1 MKKQVWQLPSCASV
15 TQEELDAREAPCPS
29 AAIPS
34 PWADSSSRGWARGA
48 PVKRRDTR
56 PRHLSMGLEAQKLP
70 GVEEAPVRVALR
82 VRPLLPKELLHGHQS
97 CLKVEPGHGRVT
109 LGRDRH
115 FGFHVVLDENAG
127 QEATYQA
134 CVQPLLEAFF
144 EGFNATVFAYGQ
156 TGSGKTY
163 TMGEASIASL
173 HEDEQGVIPRAM
185 AEAFKLIDEN
195 DLLDCL
201 VHVSYLEV
209 YKEEFRDLLEVGT
222 ASRDIQLREDDRGN
236 VVLCGV
242 KEVDVEGLDEVLSLL
257 EMGNAARH
265 TGATH
270 LNRLS
275 SRSHTVFTVTLE
287 QRGRAPSRPPRP
299 AAGQLLASKFHF
311 VDLAGSERVLKTGS
325 TGERLRESIQINS
338 GLLVLG
344 NVIGALGDPQRRGG
358 HIPYRDSKITRILKD
373 SLGGN
378 AKTVMIACVSPSASD
393 FDETLNTLN
402 YASRAQ
408 NIRNRATVNWRPEAE
423 RAPEEAALG
432 ARGPPRHRS
441 ETRIIHRGR
450 RAPGPAGAAT
460 SAAARLGAE
469 CARYRARTDAAYSLL
484 RELQAEPGL
493 PGAVARKVR
502 DWLCAVEGERS
513 ALSSASGPDSG
524 IESASAEEQAPRG
537 PGPRQEDEGALQLLA
552 LQSQVARLEEENRD
566 FLAALEDAMEQYKL
580 QVGLPFPSVASARS
594 RVFQSDRL
602 REQQEEMAELRLQ
615 LELARPGWGA
625 PGLPQGLP
633 PGLVP
638 RPHTAPPGSAQAH
651 VLVPPARLPADDGG
665 SAHWGEAT
673 NGGEAGGALPAAEG
687 DGLES
692 GSSAEE
698 AEAADQERERPPR
711 ALHLR
716 RNGIS
721 RCDQRAGA
729 HLRSPPARKGPGLC
743 PEELGAAEPGPR
755 AFRRGQATAAP
766 VSEWRLAQA
775 QQKIRELAINIRMKE
790 ELIGELVRT
799 GERGVGAPRAWPPCG
814 CELRGLHFLLPG
826 ADLLRGL
833 QEQSPPPPPVVP
845 LEKAH
850 AENVPVDRPGGYG
863 PSSPAVAAEVF
874 PALVASLAAGTFRG
888 SSQTSCPPHLA
899 RGRWELSVLGPSP
912 VLGVLWGGAAR
923 ADAPSPPGKAAQA
936 LNRQH
941 SQRIREL
948 EQEAERV
955 RAELSEGQR
964 QLRELEGREPRD
976 AGERS
981 QLQEFRKRVAA
992 AQSQVQVLR
1001 EKKQA
1006 TERLA
1011 SLSAQSE
1018 KRLQELERNVR
1029 FMRQQQGQ
1037 LQRRLREET
1046 EQKRRLEAEMSRR
1059 QQRVKELELKHE
1071 QQQKVLKVKT
1081 EEIAA
1086 FQRKRRSGSNGS
1098 VVSLEQQQKIEEQKK
1113 WLDQEIEKVLQQRR
1127 ALEELEQELHKR
1139 EAILAKKEA
1148 LMQEKTGLE
1157 SKRLQSS
1164 QALSEDI
1171 VRVSS
1176 RLQHLEKELS
1186 EKSGQLRQGSAQNQ
1200 QQIRGEID
1208 TLRQEKDSLLRQRLE
1223 IDGKLRQGSLLSP
1236 EEERTL
1242 FQLDEAIEAL
1252 DAAIEYKNEAITC
1265 RQRVLRASASLLS
1278 QCEMNLMAKLSYLSS
1293 SETRALL
1300 CKYFDK
1306 VVTLREEQHQQQ
1318 VAFSELEMQLEEQQR
1333 LVCWLEAALEQQ
1345 RLETDRQLT
1354 LQQKGHEQDMQLLL
1368 QQSHD
1373 HLGEGG
1379 MDGRR
1384 QYEARIQ
1391 ALERELGRHMWLNQ
1405 ELRQKLGS
1413 LHTAAGPS
1421 RGSAHLPPPGG
1432 EKWTPCLESRRPL
1445 GGEGEPPRVP
1455 ELFWQPPAT
1464 EGTPRAPLPMT
1475 RKRSSLAGEEQP
1487 APEEPQAGWVPPGGD
1502 GGLSWSLG
1510 PSTKPRWEVRRP
1522 SPGMIDVRKNP
1533 L

>member
-1 MKKQVWQLPSCASV
+1 
-15 TQEELDAREAPCPS
+15 
-29 AAIPS
+29 
-34 PWADSSSRGWARGA
+34 
-48 PVKRRDTR
+48 
-56 PRHLSMGLEAQKLP
+56 MGLEAQRLP
-70 GVEEAPVRVALR
+70 GAEEAPVRVALR

-97 CLKVEPGHGRVT
+97 CVQVEPEHGRIT

-115 FGFHVVLDENAG
+115 FGFHVVLGEDTG
-127 QEATYQA
+127 QEAVYQA

-163 TMGEASIASL
+163 TMGEASVASL
-173 HEDEQGVIPRAM
+173 HEDEQGIIPRAM

-270 LNRLS
+270 FNRLS

-287 QRGRAPSRPPRP
+287 QRGRAPSRLPRP
-299 AAGQLLASKFHF
+299 AAGHLLVSKFHF

-325 TGERLRESIQINS
+325 TGERLKESIQINS
-338 GLLVLG
+338 TLLALG
-344 NVIGALGDPQRRGG
+344 NVISALGDPQRRGS

-378 AKTVMIACVSPSASD
+378 AKTVMIACVSPSSSD

-423 RAPEEAALG
+423 RAPEEQAAG

-450 RAPGPAGAAT
+450 RAPGPAVGT
-460 SAAARLGAE
+460 TVAAAGLGAE
-469 CARYRARTDAAYSLL
+469 CARCRARTSAAYSLL

-493 PGAVARKVR
+493 PGGAVRKVR

-524 IESASAEEQAPRG
+524 IESAPAEDQTAQGNNGRKG
-537 PGPRQEDEGALQLLA
+537 DEGAQQLMV

-580 QVGLPFPSVASARS
+580 QSE
-594 RVFQSDRL
+594 RL
-602 REQQEEMAELRLQ
+602 REQQEEMAELRLR

-625 PGLPQGLP
+625 PGLLQGLP
-633 PGLVP
+633 PGSFVP
-638 RPHTAPPGSAQAH
+638 RPHTAPLGGVH
-651 VLVPPARLPADDGG
+651 TNMLGMVPPICL
-665 SAHWGEAT
+665 SGEEVSSEQVT
-673 NGGEAGGALPAAEG
+673 NGMGTKSEVLAQVDKLGSNSSTTSEEEGE
-687 DGLES
+687 
-692 GSSAEE
+692 EE
-698 AEAADQERERPPR
+698 EEEPPR
-711 ALHLR
+711 RTLYLR

-721 RCDQRAGA
+721 SWSQRAVVCPG
-729 HLRSPPARKGPGLC
+729 SPPDRKGPEVCL
-743 PEELGAAEPGPR
+743 EES
-755 AFRRGQATAAP
+755 ATATPAP
-766 VSEWRLAQA
+766 QVGGSKVPVQTRQAPAAMASEWRLAQA

-799 GERGVGAPRAWPPCG
+799 G
-814 CELRGLHFLLPG
+814 
-826 ADLLRGL
+826 
-833 QEQSPPPPPVVP
+833 
-845 LEKAH
+845 
-850 AENVPVDRPGGYG
+850 
-863 PSSPAVAAEVF
+863 
-874 PALVASLAAGTFRG
+874 
-888 SSQTSCPPHLA
+888 
-899 RGRWELSVLGPSP
+899 
-912 VLGVLWGGAAR
+912 
-923 ADAPSPPGKAAQA
+923 KAAQA

-955 RAELSEGQR
+955 RAELYEGQR
-964 QLRELEGREPRD
+964 QLRELEGREPQD
-976 AGERS
+976 ASERS
-981 QLQEFRKRVAA
+981 RLQEFRKRVAA
-992 AQSQVQVLR
+992 AQSQVQVLK

-1006 TERLA
+1006 TERLV

-1018 KRLQELERNVR
+1018 TRLQELERNVQL
-1029 FMRQQQGQ
+1029 MRRQQGQ

-1046 EQKRRLEAEMSRR
+1046 EQKRRLETEMNKR
-1059 QQRVKELELKHE
+1059 QHRVKELELKHE
-1071 QQQKVLKVKT
+1071 QQQKILKIKT

-1113 WLDQEIEKVLQQRR
+1113 WLDQEMEKVLQQRR
-1127 ALEELEQELHKR
+1127 ALEELGQELHKR
-1139 EAILAKKEA
+1139 EVILAKKEA
-1148 LMQEKTGLE
+1148 LIQEKTGLE
-1157 SKRLQSS
+1157 SKRLRSS
-1164 QALSEDI
+1164 QALNEDI

-1176 RLQHLEKELS
+1176 RLEHLEKELS

-1208 TLRQEKDSLLRQRLE
+1208 TLRQEKDSLLKQRLE
-1223 IDGKLRQGSLLSP
+1223 IDSKLRQGSLLSP

-1318 VAFSELEMQLEEQQR
+1318 IAFSELEMQLEEQQR
-1333 LVCWLEAALEQQ
+1333 LVYWLEVALERQ
-1345 RLETDRQLT
+1345 RLEMDRQLT
-1354 LQQKGHEQDMQLLL
+1354 LQQKEHEQNVQLLL
-1368 QQSHD
+1368 QQGRD
-1373 HLGEGG
+1373 HLGEGLA
-1379 MDGRR
+1379 DSKR

-1391 ALERELGRHMWLNQ
+1391 ALEKELGRHMWINQ
-1405 ELRQKLGS
+1405 ELKQKLS
-1413 LHTAAGPS
+1413 AGNSAGQS
-1421 RGSAHLPPPGG
+1421 RGG
-1432 EKWTPCLESRRPL
+1432 ERRSFCQENRQGFGNEDGLHPAAPEGLWQASFLE
-1445 GGEGEPPRVP
+1445 GAPRAWDETRDLVH
-1455 ELFWQPPAT
+1455 
-1464 EGTPRAPLPMT
+1464 APLPLT
-1475 RKRSSLAGEEQP
+1475 WKRSSLCSEQNSSEELR
-1487 APEEPQAGWVPPGGD
+1487 ARETTEPSGGRVPPVGEV
-1502 GGLSWSLG
+1502 GLSWNFG
-1510 PSTKPRWEVRRP
+1510 PMPKPRWEPRRT
-1522 SPGMIDVRKNP
+1522 SPWMIDVRKNP

>member
-1 MKKQVWQLPSCASV
+1 
-15 TQEELDAREAPCPS
+15 
-29 AAIPS
+29 
-34 PWADSSSRGWARGA
+34 
-48 PVKRRDTR
+48 
-56 PRHLSMGLEAQKLP
+56 MGLEAPRLP
-70 GVEEAPVRVALR
+70 GAEEAPVRVALR

-97 CLKVEPGHGRVT
+97 CLRVEPARGRVT

-115 FGFHVVLDENAG
+115 FGFHVVLDEDAG
-127 QEATYQA
+127 QEAVYQA

-163 TMGEASIASL
+163 TMGEASVAAL
-173 HEDEQGVIPRAM
+173 HEDEQGVIPRVM
-185 AEAFKLIDEN
+185 AEAFRLIDEN

-201 VHVSYLEV
+201 LRVSYLEV
-209 YKEEFRDLLEVGT
+209 YKEEFRDLLEAGT
-222 ASRDIQLREDDRGN
+222 ASRDIQLREGDHGN

-287 QRGRAPSRPPRP
+287 QRGRAPSRLPRP
-299 AAGQLLASKFHF
+299 AAGQLLVSKFHF

-325 TGERLRESIQINS
+325 TGERLKESIQINS
-338 GLLVLG
+338 SLLALG
-344 NVIGALGDPQRRGG
+344 NVISALGDPQRRGS

-378 AKTVMIACVSPSASD
+378 AKTVMIACVSPSSSD

-408 NIRNRATVNWRPEAE
+408 NICNRPTVNWRPEAE
-423 RAPEEAALG
+423 RAPEEAAG

-450 RAPGPAGAAT
+450 RGPGPTAAPAV
-460 SAAARLGAE
+460 AAARLGAE

-493 PGAVARKVR
+493 PGAAARKVR
-502 DWLCAVEGERS
+502 DWLCEVEGERS
-513 ALSSASGPDSG
+513 GLSSASGPDSG
-524 IESASAEEQAPRG
+524 IESASAAEEQAAQG
-537 PGPRQEDEGALQLLA
+537 PGGRKEGEGALLA

-580 QVGLPFPSVASARS
+580 Q
-594 RVFQSDRL
+594 SDRL
-602 REQQEEMAELRLQ
+602 REQQEEMAELRLR
-615 LELARPGWGA
+615 LELVRPGWGA
-625 PGLPQGLP
+625 PGLLQGLP
-633 PGLVP
+633 PGSFVP
-638 RPHTAPPGSAQAH
+638 RPHTAPLAGAHSH
-651 VLVPPARLPADDGG
+651 VLGTVPPACLPGDGVG
-665 SAHWGEAT
+665 PEHWGEQVT
-673 NGGEAGGALPAAEG
+673 NGMETGAKLLAEEDRLG
-687 DGLES
+687 R
-692 GSSAEE
+692 GSSASSEE
-698 AEAADQERERPPR
+698 EEEGEREEQPPR
-711 ALHLR
+711 PTLHLR

-721 RCDQRAGA
+721 KWNQRVGPGPG
-729 HLRSPPARKGPGLC
+729 SPPSRKDPELRL
-743 PEELGAAEPGPR
+743 EELGAATSEPRVAPGSKAQARPR
-755 AFRRGQATAAP
+755 QDPAATA
-766 VSEWRLAQA
+766 SEWRLAQA

-799 GERGVGAPRAWPPCG
+799 
-814 CELRGLHFLLPG
+814 
-826 ADLLRGL
+826 
-833 QEQSPPPPPVVP
+833 
-845 LEKAH
+845 
-850 AENVPVDRPGGYG
+850 
-863 PSSPAVAAEVF
+863 
-874 PALVASLAAGTFRG
+874 
-888 SSQTSCPPHLA
+888 
-899 RGRWELSVLGPSP
+899 
-912 VLGVLWGGAAR
+912 
-923 ADAPSPPGKAAQA
+923 GKAAQA

-964 QLRELEGREPRD
+964 QLRELEGREPQD

-981 QLQEFRKRVAA
+981 QLQEFRRRVAA
-992 AQSQVQVLR
+992 AQSQVQVLK

-1029 FMRQQQGQ
+1029 LMRQQQAQ

-1046 EQKRRLEAEMSRR
+1046 EQKRRLETEMSKR
-1059 QQRVKELELKHE
+1059 QHRVKELELKHE
-1071 QQQKVLKVKT
+1071 QQQKILRIKT

-1086 FQRKRRSGSNGS
+1086 FQRKRRSGSSGS

-1127 ALEELEQELHKR
+1127 ALEELGEELRKR

-1148 LMQEKTGLE
+1148 LVQEKTGLE
-1157 SKRLQSS
+1157 SKRLRSS
-1164 QALSEDI
+1164 QALTEDI

-1176 RLQHLEKELS
+1176 RLEHLEKELS
-1186 EKSGQLRQGSAQNQ
+1186 EKSGQLRQGSAQSQ

-1208 TLRQEKDSLLRQRLE
+1208 ALRQEKDSLLKQRLE

-1278 QCEMNLMAKLSYLSS
+1278 QCEMDLMAKLSYLSS
-1293 SETRALL
+1293 AETRALL

-1333 LVCWLEAALEQQ
+1333 LVYWLEAALERQ

-1354 LQQKGHEQDMQLLL
+1354 QQQKEHERSLQLLL
-1368 QQSHD
+1368 QQSRD
-1373 HLGEGG
+1373 HPGEGLA
-1379 MDGRR
+1379 DSRR

-1391 ALERELGRHMWLNQ
+1391 ALERELGRQVWANQ
-1405 ELRQKLGS
+1405 ELKQKLSGAG
-1413 LHTAAGPS
+1413 AAGPS
-1421 RGSAHLPPPGG
+1421 RGG
-1432 EKWTPCLESRRPL
+1432 EKKPLCPGNEDELRPAPESLEQAPL
-1445 GGEGEPPRVP
+1445 ADGAPRAREEVRD
-1455 ELFWQPPAT
+1455 LV
-1464 EGTPRAPLPMT
+1464 RAPLPLT
-1475 RKRSSLAGEEQP
+1475 WKRSSLSGEEQGSP
-1487 APEEPQAGWVPPGGD
+1487 EELRQREAPERALPGGE
-1502 GGLSWSLG
+1502 GCLPWHVG
-1510 PSTKPRWEVRRP
+1510 PLARPRRELRRA
-1522 SPGMIDVRKNP
+1522 SPGMIDVRRNP

>member
-1 MKKQVWQLPSCASV
+1 
-15 TQEELDAREAPCPS
+15 
-29 AAIPS
+29 
-34 PWADSSSRGWARGA
+34 
-48 PVKRRDTR
+48 
-56 PRHLSMGLEAQKLP
+56 MGLEAQRLS
-70 GVEEAPVRVALR
+70 GAEEAPVRVALR

-97 CLKVEPGHGRVT
+97 CLQVEPEHGRIT

-115 FGFHVVLDENAG
+115 FGFHVVLGEDTG
-127 QEATYQA
+127 QEAVYQA

-163 TMGEASIASL
+163 TMGEAS
-173 HEDEQGVIPRAM
+173 
-185 AEAFKLIDEN
+185 
-195 DLLDCL
+195 
-201 VHVSYLEV
+201 
-209 YKEEFRDLLEVGT
+209 
-222 ASRDIQLREDDRGN
+222 

-270 LNRLS
+270 FNRLS

-287 QRGRAPSRPPRP
+287 QRGRAPSRLPRP
-299 AAGQLLASKFHF
+299 AGGHLLVSKFHF

-325 TGERLRESIQINS
+325 TGERLKESIQINS
-338 GLLVLG
+338 TLLALG
-344 NVIGALGDPQRRGG
+344 NVISALGDPQRRGS

-378 AKTVMIACVSPSASD
+378 AKTVMIACVSPSSSD

-423 RAPEEAALG
+423 RAPEEQAG
-432 ARGPPRHRS
+432 GTRGPPRHRS

-450 RAPGPAGAAT
+450 RVPGPVGGST
-460 SAAARLGAE
+460 VAAAGLGAE
-469 CARYRARTDAAYSLL
+469 CARCRARTSAAYSLL

-493 PGAVARKVR
+493 PGAAARKVR

-524 IESASAEEQAPRG
+524 IESAPAEDQTAQGNSGRKG
-537 PGPRQEDEGALQLLA
+537 DEGAQQLLS

-580 QVGLPFPSVASARS
+580 Q
-594 RVFQSDRL
+594 SDRL
-602 REQQEEMAELRLQ
+602 REQQEEMVELRLR

-625 PGLPQGLP
+625 PGLLQGLP
-633 PGLVP
+633 PGSFVP
-638 RPHTAPPGSAQAH
+638 RPHTAPLGGIHTNMLGMVSPTCLPGEVSSEQQ
-651 VLVPPARLPADDGG
+651 V
-665 SAHWGEAT
+665 T
-673 NGGEAGGALPAAEG
+673 NGREVKAEVLAQV
-687 DGLES
+687 DKL
-692 GSSAEE
+692 GSSSSSTSEE
-698 AEAADQERERPPR
+698 EGEEEEEEEPPKR
-711 ALHLR
+711 TLHLR

-721 RCDQRAGA
+721 NWSQRAGVQPG
-729 HLRSPPARKGPGLC
+729 SPPDRKGPEVCL
-743 PEELGAAEPGPR
+743 EESAPANPAPHAVGGSKVPVQPRQASAAM
-755 AFRRGQATAAP
+755 A
-766 VSEWRLAQA
+766 SEWRLAQA

-799 GERGVGAPRAWPPCG
+799 G
-814 CELRGLHFLLPG
+814 
-826 ADLLRGL
+826 
-833 QEQSPPPPPVVP
+833 
-845 LEKAH
+845 
-850 AENVPVDRPGGYG
+850 
-863 PSSPAVAAEVF
+863 
-874 PALVASLAAGTFRG
+874 
-888 SSQTSCPPHLA
+888 
-899 RGRWELSVLGPSP
+899 
-912 VLGVLWGGAAR
+912 
-923 ADAPSPPGKAAQA
+923 KAAQA

-948 EQEAERV
+948 ELEAERV
-955 RAELSEGQR
+955 RAELYEGQR
-964 QLRELEGREPRD
+964 QLRELEGREPQD
-976 AGERS
+976 ASERS
-981 QLQEFRKRVAA
+981 RLQEFRKRVAA
-992 AQSQVQVLR
+992 AQSQVQVLK

-1006 TERLA
+1006 TERLV

-1018 KRLQELERNVR
+1018 ARLQELERNVQL
-1029 FMRQQQGQ
+1029 MRRQQGQ

-1046 EQKRRLEAEMSRR
+1046 EQKRRLETEMNKR
-1059 QQRVKELELKHE
+1059 QHRVKELELKHE
-1071 QQQKVLKVKT
+1071 QQQKILKIKT

-1113 WLDQEIEKVLQQRR
+1113 WLDQEMEKVLQQRR
-1127 ALEELEQELHKR
+1127 ALEELGQELHKR
-1139 EAILAKKEA
+1139 EVILAKKEA
-1148 LMQEKTGLE
+1148 LIQEKTGLE
-1157 SKRLQSS
+1157 SKRLRSS
-1164 QALSEDI
+1164 QALNEDI

-1176 RLQHLEKELS
+1176 RLEHLEKELS

-1208 TLRQEKDSLLRQRLE
+1208 TLRQEKDSLLKQRLE
-1223 IDGKLRQGSLLSP
+1223 IDSKLRQGSLLSP

-1318 VAFSELEMQLEEQQR
+1318 IAFSELEMQLEEQQR
-1333 LVCWLEAALEQQ
+1333 LVYWLEVALERQ
-1345 RLETDRQLT
+1345 RLEMDRQLT
-1354 LQQKGHEQDMQLLL
+1354 LQQKEHEQNVQLLL
-1368 QQSHD
+1368 QQGRE
-1373 HLGEGG
+1373 HLGEGLA
-1379 MDGRR
+1379 DSKR

-1391 ALERELGRHMWLNQ
+1391 ALEKELGRHMWINQ
-1405 ELRQKLGS
+1405 ELKQKLGAGN
-1413 LHTAAGPS
+1413 TAGQS
-1421 RGSAHLPPPGG
+1421 RGG
-1432 EKWTPCLESRRPL
+1432 ERRSLCLENRQGL
-1445 GGEGEPPRVP
+1445 GNEDGLHPAAP
-1455 ELFWQPPAT
+1455 EALWQPSLL
-1464 EGTPRAPLPMT
+1464 EGAPRAWDESRDLVHAPLPLT
-1475 RKRSSLAGEEQP
+1475 WKRSSLCSEQGSSEELR
-1487 APEEPQAGWVPPGGD
+1487 ARETTEPPGGRVLSV
-1502 GGLSWSLG
+1502 GEAGLSWNFG
-1510 PSTKPRWEVRRP
+1510 PLPKPRWEPRRN
-1522 SPGMIDVRKNP
+1522 SPWMIDVRKNP

>member
-1 MKKQVWQLPSCASV
+1 
-15 TQEELDAREAPCPS
+15 
-29 AAIPS
+29 
-34 PWADSSSRGWARGA
+34 
-48 PVKRRDTR
+48 
-56 PRHLSMGLEAQKLP
+56 MGLEAQRLP
-70 GVEEAPVRVALR
+70 GAEEAPVRVALR

-97 CLKVEPGHGRVT
+97 CLRVEPGHGRVT

-115 FGFHVVLDENAG
+115 FSFHVVLDEDAG
-127 QEATYQA
+127 QEAVYQA

-144 EGFNATVFAYGQ
+144 EGFNVTVFAYGQ

-163 TMGEASIASL
+163 TMGEASVASL
-173 HEDEQGVIPRAM
+173 HEDEQGIIPRAM

-275 SRSHTVFTVTLE
+275 SRSHTIFTVTLE
-287 QRGRAPSRPPRP
+287 QRGRAPSRLPRP
-299 AAGQLLASKFHF
+299 AAGQLLVSKFHF

-325 TGERLRESIQINS
+325 TGERLKESIQINS
-338 GLLVLG
+338 SLLALG
-344 NVIGALGDPQRRGG
+344 NVISALGDPQRRGS

-378 AKTVMIACVSPSASD
+378 AKTMMIACVSPSSSD

-423 RAPEEAALG
+423 RGPEEAVAS

-450 RAPGPAGAAT
+450 RAPGPAAA
-460 SAAARLGAE
+460 SAAAAARLGAE

-493 PGAVARKVR
+493 PGAAARKVR

-524 IESASAEEQAPRG
+524 IESASAEEQATQG
-537 PGPRQEDEGALQLLA
+537 PGGRKEDDGPLQLLA

-580 QVGLPFPSVASARS
+580 QHLD
-594 RVFQSDRL
+594 RVLQSDRL
-602 REQQEEMAELRLQ
+602 REQQEEMAELRLR
-615 LELARPGWGA
+615 LELVRPGWGA
-625 PGLPQGLP
+625 PGILQGLP
-633 PGLVP
+633 PGSFVP
-638 RPHTAPPGSAQAH
+638 RPHTAPLGGAHTHMLGMMPPTCIPGDE
-651 VLVPPARLPADDGG
+651 VGPENR
-665 SAHWGEAT
+665 GEQMK
-673 NGGEAGGALPAAEG
+673 NGREAGAKFLTEG
-687 DGLES
+687 DRLGS
-692 GSSAEE
+692 GSSDASEE
-698 AEAADQERERPPR
+698 EEEEGPPR
-711 ALHLR
+711 QSLRPR

-721 RCDQRAGA
+721 KWNQRMGA
-729 HLRSPPARKGPGLC
+729 CPGSPLNRKGPELRL
-743 PEELGAAEPGPR
+743 EELGAAIPGPR
-755 AFRRGQATAAP
+755 VVSGSKALAQPRQAPAAMA
-766 VSEWRLAQA
+766 SEWRLAQA

-799 GERGVGAPRAWPPCG
+799 G
-814 CELRGLHFLLPG
+814 
-826 ADLLRGL
+826 
-833 QEQSPPPPPVVP
+833 
-845 LEKAH
+845 
-850 AENVPVDRPGGYG
+850 
-863 PSSPAVAAEVF
+863 
-874 PALVASLAAGTFRG
+874 
-888 SSQTSCPPHLA
+888 
-899 RGRWELSVLGPSP
+899 
-912 VLGVLWGGAAR
+912 
-923 ADAPSPPGKAAQA
+923 KAAQA

-941 SQRIREL
+941 SQRIQEL
-948 EQEAERV
+948 EREAERV

-964 QLRELEGREPRD
+964 QLRELEGREPQD

-992 AQSQVQVLR
+992 AQNQVQVLK

-1018 KRLQELERNVR
+1018 KRLQELERNVQL
-1029 FMRQQQGQ
+1029 MRQQQGQ

-1046 EQKRRLEAEMSRR
+1046 EQKRRLETEMNKR
-1059 QQRVKELELKHE
+1059 QHRVKELELKHE
-1071 QQQKVLKVKT
+1071 QQQKILKIKT

-1098 VVSLEQQQKIEEQKK
+1098 VVSLEQQQIEEQKK
-1113 WLDQEIEKVLQQRR
+1113 WLDQEMEKVLQQRR
-1127 ALEELEQELHKR
+1127 ALEELGEELHKR

-1157 SKRLQSS
+1157 SKRLRSSQVRPS
-1164 QALSEDI
+1164 QALNEDI

-1176 RLQHLEKELS
+1176 RLEHLEKELS
-1186 EKSGQLRQGSAQNQ
+1186 EKSGQLRQGSAQSQ

-1208 TLRQEKDSLLRQRLE
+1208 ALRQEKDLLLKQRLE

-1318 VAFSELEMQLEEQQR
+1318 VAFSELELQLEEQQR
-1333 LVCWLEAALEQQ
+1333 LVYWLEAALERQ
-1345 RLETDRQLT
+1345 RLEMDRQLT
-1354 LQQKGHEQDMQLLL
+1354 LQQRGHEQHVQLLL
-1368 QQSHD
+1368 QQSRD
-1373 HLGEGG
+1373 HLGEGLA
-1379 MDGRR
+1379 DSRR
-1384 QYEARIQ
+1384 QYETRIQ
-1391 ALERELGRHMWLNQ
+1391 ALEKELGRHVRLNQ
-1405 ELRQKLGS
+1405 ELKQKLGS
-1413 LHTAAGPS
+1413 LSAAGQS
-1421 RGSAHLPPPGG
+1421 RVMGG
-1432 EKWTPCLESRRPL
+1432 EKRTPCLENRQAPGSEDELYPAPEPL
-1445 GGEGEPPRVP
+1445 
-1455 ELFWQPPAT
+1455 WQPTGT
-1464 EGTPRAPLPMT
+1464 EGAPRPREEMRDLVHAPLPLT
-1475 RKRSSLAGEEQP
+1475 WKRSSLCSEEQGS
-1487 APEEPQAGWVPPGGD
+1487 PEELRQREAAEPPVGRVLSVGEAGLPWN
-1502 GGLSWSLG
+1502 LG
-1510 PSTKPRWEVRRP
+1510 PLAKPRRELRRV

>member
-1 MKKQVWQLPSCASV
+1 MGS
-15 TQEELDAREAPCPS
+15 QEKGSWNREAFECQVEKLGPDFAGDGSHEMLLCRSASWPLQHLGTRLGRGGCSELCP
-29 AAIPS
+29 PS
-34 PWADSSSRGWARGA
+34 SPPLQGPGAGSGA
-48 PVKRRDTR
+48 PS
-56 PRHLSMGLEAQKLP
+56 LNMGLEAQRLP
-70 GVEEAPVRVALR
+70 GAEEAPVRVALR

-97 CLKVEPGHGRVT
+97 CLRVEPGHDRVT

-115 FGFHVVLDENAG
+115 FGFHVVLDEDAG
-127 QEATYQA
+127 QEAVYQA

-163 TMGEASIASL
+163 TMGEASVASL
-173 HEDEQGVIPRAM
+173 HEDEQGIIPRAM

-270 LNRLS
+270 LNHVS

-287 QRGRAPSRPPRP
+287 QRGRAPSRLPRP
-299 AAGQLLASKFHF
+299 AAGQLLLSKFHF

-325 TGERLRESIQINS
+325 TGERLKESIQINS
-338 GLLVLG
+338 SLLALG
-344 NVIGALGDPQRRGG
+344 NVISALGDPQRRGS

-378 AKTVMIACVSPSASD
+378 AKTVMIACVSPSSSD

-423 RAPEEAALG
+423 RAPEEAAAG

-450 RAPGPAGAAT
+450 RGPGPTAA
-460 SAAARLGAE
+460 SAAAAARLGAE

-493 PGAVARKVR
+493 PGAAARKVH

-524 IESASAEEQAPRG
+524 IESASAEEQAAQA
-537 PGPRQEDEGALQLLA
+537 PGARKVAKGQEDEGALQLLG

-580 QVGLPFPSVASARS
+580 Q
-594 RVFQSDRL
+594 SDRL
-602 REQQEEMAELRLQ
+602 REQQEEMAELRLR
-615 LELARPGWGA
+615 LELVRPGWGA
-625 PGLPQGLP
+625 PGLLQGVP
-633 PGLVP
+633 PGSFVP
-638 RPHTAPPGSAQAH
+638 RPHTAPLGAAH
-651 VLVPPARLPADDGG
+651 TRVLGMVPPACLPEDLVGPEN
-665 SAHWGEAT
+665 WGEVT
-673 NGGEAGGALPAAEG
+673 NGRESGAKLLAEVDMLG
-687 DGLES
+687 S
-692 GSSAEE
+692 GSSAASEE
-698 AEAADQERERPPR
+698 EEEKAEEEDLARRT
-711 ALHLR
+711 LHLR
-716 RNGIS
+716 RNRIS
-721 RCDQRAGA
+721 KWSQRTGA
-729 HLRSPPARKGPGLC
+729 HPGSPPDRKGPELRL
-743 PEELGAAEPGPR
+743 EELGAAIPGPR
-755 AFRRGQATAAP
+755 AVGGSKAQTRPRQAPAAMA
-766 VSEWRLAQA
+766 SEWRLAQA

-799 GERGVGAPRAWPPCG
+799 
-814 CELRGLHFLLPG
+814 
-826 ADLLRGL
+826 
-833 QEQSPPPPPVVP
+833 
-845 LEKAH
+845 
-850 AENVPVDRPGGYG
+850 
-863 PSSPAVAAEVF
+863 
-874 PALVASLAAGTFRG
+874 
-888 SSQTSCPPHLA
+888 
-899 RGRWELSVLGPSP
+899 
-912 VLGVLWGGAAR
+912 
-923 ADAPSPPGKAAQA
+923 GKAAQA

-964 QLRELEGREPRD
+964 QLRELEDKEPQD
-976 AGERS
+976 AGEQS

-992 AQSQVQVLR
+992 AQSQVQVLK

-1006 TERLA
+1006 TERLV

-1018 KRLQELERNVR
+1018 KRLQELERNVQL
-1029 FMRQQQGQ
+1029 MRQQQGR

-1046 EQKRRLEAEMSRR
+1046 EQKRRLETEMSKR
-1059 QQRVKELELKHE
+1059 QHRVKELELKHE
-1071 QQQKVLKVKT
+1071 QQQKILKIKT

-1113 WLDQEIEKVLQQRR
+1113 WLDQEMEKVLQQRR
-1127 ALEELEQELHKR
+1127 ALEELGEELHKR

-1157 SKRLQSS
+1157 SKRLRSS
-1164 QALSEDI
+1164 QALTEDI

-1176 RLQHLEKELS
+1176 RLEHLEKELS
-1186 EKSGQLRQGSAQNQ
+1186 EKSGQLRQGSAQSQ

-1208 TLRQEKDSLLRQRLE
+1208 TLRQEKDLLLKQRLE

-1318 VAFSELEMQLEEQQR
+1318 IAFSELEMQLEEQQR
-1333 LVCWLEAALEQQ
+1333 LVYWLEVALERQ
-1345 RLETDRQLT
+1345 RLEMDRQLT
-1354 LQQKGHEQDMQLLL
+1354 LQQKEHEQNIQLLL
-1368 QQSHD
+1368 QQSRD
-1373 HLGEGG
+1373 HLGEGLA
-1379 MDGRR
+1379 DSKR
-1384 QYEARIQ
+1384 QYETRIQ
-1391 ALERELGRHMWLNQ
+1391 ALEKELGRHMWINQ
-1405 ELRQKLGS
+1405 ELKQKLSS
-1413 LHTAAGPS
+1413 LNAASQS
-1421 RGSAHLPPPGG
+1421 RGG
-1432 EKWTPCLESRRPL
+1432 EKRTPCLENRQ
-1445 GGEGEPPRVP
+1445 PPGNEDELHPMP
-1455 ELFWQPPAT
+1455 ELWQSPLA
-1464 EGTPRAPLPMT
+1464 EGAPRAREEMRDLVNAPLPLT
-1475 RKRSSLAGEEQP
+1475 WKRSSLCGEEQGSS
-1487 APEEPQAGWVPPGGD
+1487 EELQQWEATESLVGRVLPVGEV
-1502 GGLSWSLG
+1502 GLPWNLG
-1510 PSTKPRWEVRRP
+1510 PLSKPRRELRRA
-1522 SPGMIDVRKNP
+1522 SPGMIDVRRNP

>member
-1 MKKQVWQLPSCASV
+1 
-15 TQEELDAREAPCPS
+15 
-29 AAIPS
+29 
-34 PWADSSSRGWARGA
+34 
-48 PVKRRDTR
+48 
-56 PRHLSMGLEAQKLP
+56 MGLEAQRAP
-70 GVEEAPVRVALR
+70 GAEEAPVRVALR
-82 VRPLLPKELLHGHQS
+82 VRPLLPKELLHGHHS
-97 CLKVEPGHGRVT
+97 CLRVEPGHGRVT

-115 FGFHVVLDENAG
+115 FGFHMVLAEDSG
-127 QEATYQA
+127 QEAVYQA

-163 TMGEASIASL
+163 TMGEASVASL
-173 HEDEQGVIPRAM
+173 HEDEQGIIPRAM

-287 QRGRAPSRPPRP
+287 QRGRAPSRLPRP
-299 AAGQLLASKFHF
+299 AAGQLLVSKFHF
-311 VDLAGSERVLKTGS
+311 VDLAGSERVLKTGGS
-325 TGERLRESIQINS
+325 DERLRESIQINS
-338 GLLVLG
+338 SLLALG
-344 NVIGALGDPQRRGG
+344 NVISALADPQRRGS

-378 AKTVMIACVSPSASD
+378 AKTVMVACVSPSACD

-408 NIRNRATVNWRPEAE
+408 SIRNRATVNWRPEAE
-423 RAPEEAALG
+423 RAPDEAAAG

-450 RAPGPAGAAT
+450 RGPVPAAA
-460 SAAARLGAE
+460 AAARLGAE
-469 CARYRARTDAAYSLL
+469 CARYRARAAAACGLL

-493 PGAVARKVR
+493 PGAAARKLR
-502 DWLCAVEGERS
+502 AWLGTVEGERS

-524 IESASAEEQAPRG
+524 VESASAEEQAARG
-537 PGPRQEDEGALQLLA
+537 PCGQQEGEGTQQLLS
-552 LQSQVARLEEENRD
+552 LQAQVARLEEENRD

-580 QVGLPFPSVASARS
+580 Q
-594 RVFQSDRL
+594 SDRL
-602 REQQEEMAELRLQ
+602 REQQKEMAELRLR
-615 LELARPGWGA
+615 LETVRPGWGA
-625 PGLPQGLP
+625 PGLLQDLP
-633 PGLVP
+633 PGSFVP
-638 RPHTAPPGSAQAH
+638 RPHTAPLRSAHTH
-651 VLVPPARLPADDGG
+651 VLGLGLPACFPADE
-665 SAHWGEAT
+665 ARPEQWGEQRT
-673 NGGEAGGALPAAEG
+673 GGREAGAEPLAEG
-687 DGLES
+687 GQLGR
-692 GSSAEE
+692 GSPTPSEE
-698 AEAADQERERPPR
+698 DEEEEPPKR

-721 RCDQRAGA
+721 NWSRRAGA
-729 HLRSPPARKGPGLC
+729 CLGSPPNRKGPELRL
-743 PEELGAAEPGPR
+743 EELGVAVLGRRAAGGNKAPAGP
-755 AFRRGQATAAP
+755 A
-766 VSEWRLAQA
+766 SEWRLAQA
-775 QQKIRELAINIRMKE
+775 QQKIRELAINIRVKE

-799 GERGVGAPRAWPPCG
+799 
-814 CELRGLHFLLPG
+814 
-826 ADLLRGL
+826 
-833 QEQSPPPPPVVP
+833 
-845 LEKAH
+845 
-850 AENVPVDRPGGYG
+850 
-863 PSSPAVAAEVF
+863 
-874 PALVASLAAGTFRG
+874 
-888 SSQTSCPPHLA
+888 
-899 RGRWELSVLGPSP
+899 
-912 VLGVLWGGAAR
+912 
-923 ADAPSPPGKAAQA
+923 GKAAQA

-964 QLRELEGREPRD
+964 QLRELEGQEPQD

-981 QLQEFRKRVAA
+981 RLQEFQRRVAA
-992 AQSQVQVLR
+992 AQSQVQVLK
-1001 EKKQA
+1001 EKKQV
-1006 TERLA
+1006 TERLV
-1011 SLSAQSE
+1011 SLSTQSE
-1018 KRLQELERNVR
+1018 RRLRELERNVQL
-1029 FMRQQQGQ
+1029 MRQQQGQ

-1046 EQKRRLEAEMSRR
+1046 EQKRRLETEMTKR
-1059 QQRVKELELKHE
+1059 QHRVKELELKHE
-1071 QQQKVLKVKT
+1071 QQQKILKIKT

-1098 VVSLEQQQKIEEQKK
+1098 VVSLEQQQKIEEQRK
-1113 WLDQEIEKVLQQRR
+1113 WLDVEMEKVLQQRR
-1127 ALEELEQELHKR
+1127 ALEELGRELHKR
-1139 EAILAKKEA
+1139 EAILAKKEV
-1148 LMQEKTGLE
+1148 LVQEKTGLE
-1157 SKRLQSS
+1157 SKRLRSS

-1176 RLQHLEKELS
+1176 RLEHLEKELS
-1186 EKSGQLRQGSAQNQ
+1186 EKSGQLRQGSAHSQ
-1200 QQIRGEID
+1200 QQIRREID
-1208 TLRQEKDSLLRQRLE
+1208 TLRQEKDLLLKQRLE
-1223 IDGKLRQGSLLSP
+1223 IDSKLRQGSLLSP

-1318 VAFSELEMQLEEQQR
+1318 IAFSELEMQLEEQQR
-1333 LVCWLEAALEQQ
+1333 LVYWLEVALERQ
-1345 RLETDRQLT
+1345 RLEMDRQLT
-1354 LQQKGHEQDMQLLL
+1354 LQQKEHEQNTQLLL
-1368 QQSHD
+1368 QQSRD
-1373 HLGEGG
+1373 NLGEGLA
-1379 MDGRR
+1379 DSKR
-1384 QYEARIQ
+1384 QYETRIQ
-1391 ALERELGRHMWLNQ
+1391 ALERELGRHLWINQ
-1405 ELRQKLGS
+1405 ELKQKLSS
-1413 LHTAAGPS
+1413 LNASGQS
-1421 RGSAHLPPPGG
+1421 RGG
-1432 EKWTPCLESRRPL
+1432 EKRTLCLENRQPASEDMLHPAPEAPWQAPL
-1445 GGEGEPPRVP
+1445 
-1455 ELFWQPPAT
+1455 T
-1464 EGTPRAPLPMT
+1464 EGTPHVREEMRDLVRAPLPLT
-1475 RKRSSLAGEEQP
+1475 WKRSSLGGDEQGF
-1487 APEEPQAGWVPPGGD
+1487 PEELRQWEEAEPLVGRVLPVGEGSLPWNFGP
-1502 GGLSWSLG
+1502 LSR
-1510 PSTKPRWEVRRP
+1510 PRRDLRRA

>member
-1 MKKQVWQLPSCASV
+1 
-15 TQEELDAREAPCPS
+15 
-29 AAIPS
+29 
-34 PWADSSSRGWARGA
+34 
-48 PVKRRDTR
+48 
-56 PRHLSMGLEAQKLP
+56 MGLEAQRLP
-70 GVEEAPVRVALR
+70 GAEEAPVRVALR

-97 CLKVEPGHGRVT
+97 CLTVEPGHGRVT

-115 FGFHVVLDENAG
+115 FGFHVVLDEDAG
-127 QEATYQA
+127 QEAVYQA

-144 EGFNATVFAYGQ
+144 EGFNVTVFAYGQ

-163 TMGEASIASL
+163 TMGEASVASL
-173 HEDEQGVIPRAM
+173 HEDEQGIIPRAM

-275 SRSHTVFTVTLE
+275 SRSHTIFTVTLE
-287 QRGRAPSRPPRP
+287 QRGRAPSRLPRP
-299 AAGQLLASKFHF
+299 AAGQLLVSKFHF

-325 TGERLRESIQINS
+325 TGERLKESIQINS
-338 GLLVLG
+338 SLLALG
-344 NVIGALGDPQRRGG
+344 NVISALGEPQRRGS

-378 AKTVMIACVSPSASD
+378 AKTMMIACVSPSSSD

-423 RAPEEAALG
+423 RGPEETAAS

-450 RAPGPAGAAT
+450 RAPGPASASAA
-460 SAAARLGAE
+460 AAARLGAE
-469 CARYRARTDAAYSLL
+469 CAHYRARTDAAYSLL

-493 PGAVARKVR
+493 PGAAARKVR

-513 ALSSASGPDSG
+513 ALSSASEPDSG
-524 IESASAEEQAPRG
+524 IESASAEEQATQG
-537 PGPRQEDEGALQLLA
+537 PGGRKEDEGPLQLLA

-580 QVGLPFPSVASARS
+580 Q
-594 RVFQSDRL
+594 SDRL
-602 REQQEEMAELRLQ
+602 REQQEEMAELRLR
-615 LELARPGWGA
+615 LELVRPGWGA
-625 PGLPQGLP
+625 PGILQGLP
-633 PGLVP
+633 PGSFVP
-638 RPHTAPPGSAQAH
+638 RPHTAPLGGAHTH
-651 VLVPPARLPADDGG
+651 VLGVVPPACIPGDEIGPENRGEMKNGREAAAKFLTEGLRLG
-665 SAHWGEAT
+665 
-673 NGGEAGGALPAAEG
+673 
-687 DGLES
+687 S
-692 GSSAEE
+692 GSSAASEE
-698 AEAADQERERPPR
+698 EEEEEGEKEGLPR
-711 ALHLR
+711 QSLHPQ

-721 RCDQRAGA
+721 KWNQRMGA
-729 HLRSPPARKGPGLC
+729 RPGSPLNRKGPDLC
-743 PEELGAAEPGPR
+743 LEELGVAIPGPR
-755 AFRRGQATAAP
+755 VVGGSKALAQPRQAPTAMA
-766 VSEWRLAQA
+766 SEWRLAQA

-799 GERGVGAPRAWPPCG
+799 G
-814 CELRGLHFLLPG
+814 
-826 ADLLRGL
+826 
-833 QEQSPPPPPVVP
+833 
-845 LEKAH
+845 
-850 AENVPVDRPGGYG
+850 
-863 PSSPAVAAEVF
+863 
-874 PALVASLAAGTFRG
+874 
-888 SSQTSCPPHLA
+888 
-899 RGRWELSVLGPSP
+899 
-912 VLGVLWGGAAR
+912 
-923 ADAPSPPGKAAQA
+923 KAAQA

-941 SQRIREL
+941 SQRIQEL
-948 EQEAERV
+948 EREAERV

-964 QLRELEGREPRD
+964 QLRELEGRELQD

-992 AQSQVQVLR
+992 AQNQVQVLK

-1018 KRLQELERNVR
+1018 KRLQELERNVQL
-1029 FMRQQQGQ
+1029 MRQQQGQ

-1046 EQKRRLEAEMSRR
+1046 EQKRRLETEMNKR
-1059 QQRVKELELKHE
+1059 QHRVKELELKHE
-1071 QQQKVLKVKT
+1071 QQQKILRIKT

-1113 WLDQEIEKVLQQRR
+1113 WLDQEMEKVLQQRR
-1127 ALEELEQELHKR
+1127 ALEELGEELHKR

-1157 SKRLQSS
+1157 SKRLRSS
-1164 QALSEDI
+1164 QALNEDI

-1176 RLQHLEKELS
+1176 RLEHLEKELS
-1186 EKSGQLRQGSAQNQ
+1186 EKSGQLRQGSAQSQ

-1208 TLRQEKDSLLRQRLE
+1208 ALRQEKDSLLKQRLE
-1223 IDGKLRQGSLLSP
+1223 IDSKLRQGSLLSP

-1318 VAFSELEMQLEEQQR
+1318 VAFSELELQLEEQQR
-1333 LVCWLEAALEQQ
+1333 LVYWLEAALERQ
-1345 RLETDRQLT
+1345 RLEMDRQLT
-1354 LQQKGHEQDMQLLL
+1354 LQQRGHEQHVQLLL
-1368 QQSHD
+1368 QQSRD
-1373 HLGEGG
+1373 HLGEGLA
-1379 MDGRR
+1379 DSRR
-1384 QYEARIQ
+1384 QYETRIQ
-1391 ALERELGRHMWLNQ
+1391 ALEKELARHVRLNQ
-1405 ELRQKLGS
+1405 ELKQKLSS
-1413 LHTAAGPS
+1413 LSAAGQS
-1421 RGSAHLPPPGG
+1421 RVMGG
-1432 EKWTPCLESRRPL
+1432 EKRTLCLENRQAPGSEDELYPAPEPL
-1445 GGEGEPPRVP
+1445 
-1455 ELFWQPPAT
+1455 WQPTGT
-1464 EGTPRAPLPMT
+1464 EGAPRPREEMRDLVHAPLPLT
-1475 RKRSSLAGEEQP
+1475 WKRSSLCSEEQGS
-1487 APEEPQAGWVPPGGD
+1487 PEELRQREAAEPPVGRVLPVGEAGLPWN
-1502 GGLSWSLG
+1502 LG
-1510 PSTKPRWEVRRP
+1510 PLAKPRRELRRV

>member
-1 MKKQVWQLPSCASV
+1 MTGASPSLHRAGAVLPQQCS
-15 TQEELDAREAPCPS
+15 
-29 AAIPS
+29 
-34 PWADSSSRGWARGA
+34 
-48 PVKRRDTR
+48 
-56 PRHLSMGLEAQKLP
+56 LSMGLEAQRLP
-70 GVEEAPVRVALR
+70 GAEEAPVRVALR

-97 CLKVEPGHGRVT
+97 CLQVEPEQGRVT

-115 FGFHVVLDENAG
+115 FGFHVVLAENTG
-127 QEATYQA
+127 QEAVYQA

-163 TMGEASIASL
+163 TMGEASVASL
-173 HEDEQGVIPRAM
+173 HEDEQGIIPRAM

-222 ASRDIQLREDDRGN
+222 ASRDIQLREDERGN

-242 KEVDVEGLDEVLSLL
+242 KEVDVEGLDEVLSVL

-287 QRGRAPSRPPRP
+287 QRGRAPSRLPRP
-299 AAGQLLASKFHF
+299 AAGQLLVSKFHF

-325 TGERLRESIQINS
+325 TGERLKESIQINS
-338 GLLVLG
+338 SLLALG
-344 NVIGALGDPQRRGG
+344 NVISALGDPQRRGS

-378 AKTVMIACVSPSASD
+378 AKTVMIACVSPSSCD

-423 RAPEEAALG
+423 RAPDEAAAG

-450 RAPGPAGAAT
+450 RAPGRAA

-469 CARYRARTDAAYSLL
+469 CARYRACTDAAYSLL

-493 PGAVARKVR
+493 PGDAARRVR

-524 IESASAEEQAPRG
+524 IESASAEDQAARE
-537 PGPRQEDEGALQLLA
+537 PGGRKEDEGAQQLLS

-580 QVGLPFPSVASARS
+580 Q
-594 RVFQSDRL
+594 SDRL
-602 REQQEEMAELRLQ
+602 REQQEEMVELRLR
-615 LELARPGWGA
+615 LELVRPGWG
-625 PGLPQGLP
+625 P
-633 PGLVP
+633 PGLLQGLSPGSFVP
-638 RPHTAPPGSAQAH
+638 RPHTAPLGGAHAH
-651 VLVPPARLPADDGG
+651 VLGMVPPACLPGDEGG
-665 SAHWGEAT
+665 PEQWGEQVT
-673 NGGEAGGALPAAEG
+673 NGREAGAELLAEV
-687 DGLES
+687 DRLES
-692 GSSAEE
+692 GSSAASAEDDEE
-698 AEAADQERERPPR
+698 EEELPR
-711 ALHLR
+711 QTLPLR
-716 RNGIS
+716 RNGIGNWSQKVGS
-721 RCDQRAGA
+721 RPG
-729 HLRSPPARKGPGLC
+729 SPPDRKGPELRL
-743 PEELGAAEPGPR
+743 EELDAAILGPR
-755 AFRRGQATAAP
+755 VAGGSKALVQTRRAPAAAA
-766 VSEWRLAQA
+766 SEWRLAQA

-799 GERGVGAPRAWPPCG
+799 
-814 CELRGLHFLLPG
+814 
-826 ADLLRGL
+826 
-833 QEQSPPPPPVVP
+833 
-845 LEKAH
+845 
-850 AENVPVDRPGGYG
+850 
-863 PSSPAVAAEVF
+863 
-874 PALVASLAAGTFRG
+874 
-888 SSQTSCPPHLA
+888 
-899 RGRWELSVLGPSP
+899 
-912 VLGVLWGGAAR
+912 
-923 ADAPSPPGKAAQA
+923 GKAAQA

-964 QLRELEGREPRD
+964 QLRELEGREPQD

-981 QLQEFRKRVAA
+981 RLQEFRKKVAA
-992 AQSQVQVLR
+992 AQSQVQVLK

-1006 TERLA
+1006 TERLV

-1018 KRLQELERNVR
+1018 KRLQELERNVQL
-1029 FMRQQQGQ
+1029 MRQQQGQ

-1046 EQKRRLEAEMSRR
+1046 EQKRRLETEMNKR
-1059 QQRVKELELKHE
+1059 QHRVKELELKHE
-1071 QQQKVLKVKT
+1071 RQQKILKIKT

-1086 FQRKRRSGSNGS
+1086 FQRKRRSGSNGA

-1113 WLDQEIEKVLQQRR
+1113 WLDQEMEKVLQQRR
-1127 ALEELEQELHKR
+1127 ALEELGEELHKR

-1157 SKRLQSS
+1157 SKRLRSS
-1164 QALSEDI
+1164 QALNEDI

-1176 RLQHLEKELS
+1176 RLEHLEKELS
-1186 EKSGQLRQGSAQNQ
+1186 AKSGQLRQGSAQSQ

-1208 TLRQEKDSLLRQRLE
+1208 SLRQEKDSLLKQRLE
-1223 IDGKLRQGSLLSP
+1223 IDSKLKQGSLLSP

-1333 LVCWLEAALEQQ
+1333 LVYWLEVALERQ
-1345 RLETDRQLT
+1345 RLEMDRQLT
-1354 LQQKGHEQDMQLLL
+1354 LQQKEHEQNIQLLL
-1368 QQSHD
+1368 QQSRD
-1373 HLGEGG
+1373 HLGEGLA
-1379 MDGRR
+1379 DSKR

-1391 ALERELGRHMWLNQ
+1391 ALEKELGRHMWINQ
-1405 ELRQKLGS
+1405 ELKQKLSGV
-1413 LHTAAGPS
+1413 TAAGQC
-1421 RGSAHLPPPGG
+1421 RGG
-1432 EKWTPCLESRRPL
+1432 EKRSLCLESRQAP
-1445 GGEGEPPRVP
+1445 GSEEEPHPVP
-1455 ELFWQPPAT
+1455 ELLWLSPLA
-1464 EGTPRAPLPMT
+1464 EGAPRTREEMRDLVHAPLPVT
-1475 RKRSSLAGEEQP
+1475 WKRSSLSGEEQGS
-1487 APEEPQAGWVPPGGD
+1487 PEELRQREAAEPLLGRVLPTGEAGLPWNF
-1502 GGLSWSLG
+1502 G
-1510 PSTKPRWEVRRP
+1510 PLPKPRRELRRT
-1522 SPGMIDVRKNP
+1522 SPGMIDVRRNP

>member
-1 MKKQVWQLPSCASV
+1 
-15 TQEELDAREAPCPS
+15 
-29 AAIPS
+29 
-34 PWADSSSRGWARGA
+34 
-48 PVKRRDTR
+48 
-56 PRHLSMGLEAQKLP
+56 MGLEAQRLS
-70 GVEEAPVRVALR
+70 GAEEAPVRVALR

-97 CLKVEPGHGRVT
+97 CLQVEPEHGRIT
-109 LGRDRH
+109 LGRNRR
-115 FGFHVVLDENAG
+115 FGFHVVLGEDSG
-127 QEATYQA
+127 QEAVYQA

-163 TMGEASIASL
+163 TMGEASVASL
-173 HEDEQGVIPRAM
+173 HEDEQGIIPRAM

-270 LNRLS
+270 FNRLS

-287 QRGRAPSRPPRP
+287 QRGRAPSRLPRP
-299 AAGQLLASKFHF
+299 AAGHLLVSKFHF

-325 TGERLRESIQINS
+325 TGERLKESIQINS
-338 GLLVLG
+338 TLLALG
-344 NVIGALGDPQRRGG
+344 NVISALGDPQRRGS

-378 AKTVMIACVSPSASD
+378 AKTVMIACVSPSSSD

-423 RAPEEAALG
+423 RSHDEQAAG

-450 RAPGPAGAAT
+450 RAPCPAVGSGAA
-460 SAAARLGAE
+460 AAGLGAE
-469 CARYRARTDAAYSLL
+469 CAHCRARNSAAYSLL

-493 PGAVARKVR
+493 PGAAARKVR
-502 DWLCAVEGERS
+502 DWLCEVEGQRS

-524 IESASAEEQAPRG
+524 IESAPAEDQATQG
-537 PGPRQEDEGALQLLA
+537 ISGIKGEEGAQQLLT

-580 QVGLPFPSVASARS
+580 Q
-594 RVFQSDRL
+594 SDRL
-602 REQQEEMAELRLQ
+602 REQQEEMVELRLR

-625 PGLPQGLP
+625 SGLLQGLP
-633 PGLVP
+633 PGSFVP
-638 RPHTAPPGSAQAH
+638 RPHTAPLGGAH
-651 VLVPPARLPADDGG
+651 THMVAMVPPACLPGEDVSSEQPLTFPSQVTIGREVK
-665 SAHWGEAT
+665 GEAQVDKP
-673 NGGEAGGALPAAEG
+673 G
-687 DGLES
+687 S
-692 GSSAEE
+692 GSSTTSEE
-698 AEAADQERERPPR
+698 EGEEEEEEEEEPPR
-711 ALHLR
+711 RTLYLR

-721 RCDQRAGA
+721 NWSQRAGV
-729 HLRSPPARKGPGLC
+729 RPGSPPDRKGPEVCL
-743 PEELGAAEPGPR
+743 EEPAAAMSAPR
-755 AFRRGQATAAP
+755 AVGGGKVPVQTHQTPAAMA
-766 VSEWRLAQA
+766 SEWRLAQA

-799 GERGVGAPRAWPPCG
+799 G
-814 CELRGLHFLLPG
+814 
-826 ADLLRGL
+826 
-833 QEQSPPPPPVVP
+833 
-845 LEKAH
+845 
-850 AENVPVDRPGGYG
+850 
-863 PSSPAVAAEVF
+863 
-874 PALVASLAAGTFRG
+874 
-888 SSQTSCPPHLA
+888 
-899 RGRWELSVLGPSP
+899 
-912 VLGVLWGGAAR
+912 
-923 ADAPSPPGKAAQA
+923 KAAQA

-955 RAELSEGQR
+955 RAELCEGQR
-964 QLRELEGREPRD
+964 QLRELEGREPQD
-976 AGERS
+976 ASERS
-981 QLQEFRKRVAA
+981 RLQEFRKRVAA
-992 AQSQVQVLR
+992 AQSQVQVLK

-1006 TERLA
+1006 TERLV

-1018 KRLQELERNVR
+1018 TRLQELERNVQL
-1029 FMRQQQGQ
+1029 MRRQQGQ

-1046 EQKRRLEAEMSRR
+1046 EQKRRLETEMNKR
-1059 QQRVKELELKHE
+1059 QHRVKELELKHE
-1071 QQQKVLKVKT
+1071 QQQKILKIKT

-1113 WLDQEIEKVLQQRR
+1113 WLDQEMEKVLQQRR
-1127 ALEELEQELHKR
+1127 ALEELGEELHKR
-1139 EAILAKKEA
+1139 EVILAKKEA

-1157 SKRLQSS
+1157 SKRLRSS
-1164 QALSEDI
+1164 QALNEDI

-1176 RLQHLEKELS
+1176 RLEHLEKELS

-1208 TLRQEKDSLLRQRLE
+1208 TLRQEKDSLLKQRLE
-1223 IDGKLRQGSLLSP
+1223 IDSKLRQGSLLSP

-1318 VAFSELEMQLEEQQR
+1318 IAFSELEMQLEEQQR
-1333 LVCWLEAALEQQ
+1333 LVYWLEVALERQ
-1345 RLETDRQLT
+1345 RLEMDRQLT
-1354 LQQKGHEQDMQLLL
+1354 LQQKEHEQNVQLLL
-1368 QQSHD
+1368 QQGRD
-1373 HLGEGG
+1373 HLGEGLA
-1379 MDGRR
+1379 DSKR

-1391 ALERELGRHMWLNQ
+1391 ALEKELGRHMWINQ
-1405 ELRQKLGS
+1405 ELKQKLS
-1413 LHTAAGPS
+1413 AGNSTGQS
-1421 RGSAHLPPPGG
+1421 RGG
-1432 EKWTPCLESRRPL
+1432 ERRSLCLENRQSLGNEDGLHPAAPDPL
-1445 GGEGEPPRVP
+1445 
-1455 ELFWQPPAT
+1455 WQPSLLDGA
-1464 EGTPRAPLPMT
+1464 PRAWDETRDLVHAPLPLT
-1475 RKRSSLAGEEQP
+1475 WKRSSLCSEQGSSEELRARETTEPPVGRVLPVGEV
-1487 APEEPQAGWVPPGGD
+1487 GV
-1502 GGLSWSLG
+1502 SWNFG
-1510 PSTKPRWEVRRP
+1510 PWPKPRWEPRRT

>member
-1 MKKQVWQLPSCASV
+1 
-15 TQEELDAREAPCPS
+15 
-29 AAIPS
+29 
-34 PWADSSSRGWARGA
+34 
-48 PVKRRDTR
+48 
-56 PRHLSMGLEAQKLP
+56 MGLEAQRPP
-70 GVEEAPVRVALR
+70 GAEEAPVRVALR

-97 CLKVEPGHGRVT
+97 CLHVEPGCGRVT
-109 LGRDRH
+109 LGHNRQ
-115 FGFHVVLDENAG
+115 FGFNVVLAEDTR
-127 QEATYQA
+127 QEAVYQA
-134 CVQPLLEAFF
+134 CVQPLLKAFF

-163 TMGEASIASL
+163 TMGEASVASL

-287 QRGRAPSRPPRP
+287 QRGRVPMRLPCPT
-299 AAGQLLASKFHF
+299 AGQLLVSKFHF

-325 TGERLRESIQINS
+325 TGERLKESIQINS
-338 GLLVLG
+338 SLLALG
-344 NVIGALGDPQRRGG
+344 NVISALGDPQRRSS

-378 AKTVMIACVSPSASD
+378 AKTVMIACVSPSSSD

-408 NIRNRATVNWRPEAE
+408 NICNRATINWRPEAE
-423 RAPEEAALG
+423 RALEEAG
-432 ARGPPRHRS
+432 AGVRGPPRHRS

-450 RAPGPAGAAT
+450 RAPGTA
-460 SAAARLGAE
+460 AAARQDTE
-469 CARYRARTDAAYSLL
+469 CARCRARADAACSLL
-484 RELQAEPGL
+484 RQLQSEPGL
-493 PGAVARKVR
+493 SGVAVRKVR
-502 DWLCAVEGERS
+502 DWLCEVQGGRS

-524 IESASAEEQAPRG
+524 IESASTEDQAVQGPRG
-537 PGPRQEDEGALQLLA
+537 RKEAEGGQQLQT

-580 QVGLPFPSVASARS
+580 Q
-594 RVFQSDRL
+594 SDRL
-602 REQQEEMAELRLQ
+602 REQQEEMAELRLR
-615 LELARPGWGA
+615 LELVRPSFGA
-625 PGLPQGLP
+625 PGLLWGLSP
-633 PGLVP
+633 RSLVL
-638 RPHTAPPGSAQAH
+638 RPHTAPLGAAHTHLLGMVPPACLSGEDVGSAQ
-651 VLVPPARLPADDGG
+651 
-665 SAHWGEAT
+665 WGELTGDSEASAGLLAEADRLGSSSSST
-673 NGGEAGGALPAAEG
+673 SEEEQGGE
-687 DGLES
+687 
-692 GSSAEE
+692 
-698 AEAADQERERPPR
+698 PPR
-711 ALHLR
+711 RSLHLR

-721 RCDQRAGA
+721 GWSPKAGA
-729 HLRSPPARKGPGLC
+729 HQRSLPDRRGPELPLQELGVALPVPRAVGGSKAPARHRQAP
-743 PEELGAAEPGPR
+743 AAM
-755 AFRRGQATAAP
+755 A
-766 VSEWRLAQA
+766 SEWRLAQA
-775 QQKIRELAINIRMKE
+775 QQKIRELAINIRRKE
-790 ELIGELVRT
+790 ELIAELVRT
-799 GERGVGAPRAWPPCG
+799 
-814 CELRGLHFLLPG
+814 
-826 ADLLRGL
+826 
-833 QEQSPPPPPVVP
+833 
-845 LEKAH
+845 
-850 AENVPVDRPGGYG
+850 
-863 PSSPAVAAEVF
+863 
-874 PALVASLAAGTFRG
+874 
-888 SSQTSCPPHLA
+888 
-899 RGRWELSVLGPSP
+899 
-912 VLGVLWGGAAR
+912 
-923 ADAPSPPGKAAQA
+923 GKAAQA

-964 QLRELEGREPRD
+964 QLRELEDREPQD

-981 QLQEFRKRVAA
+981 RLQEFRKKVAA
-992 AQSQVQVLR
+992 AQSQVQVLK

-1006 TERLA
+1006 TERLV

-1018 KRLQELERNVR
+1018 KRLQELERNVQL
-1029 FMRQQQGQ
+1029 MRQQQGQ

-1046 EQKRRLEAEMSRR
+1046 EQKRRLETEMHKR
-1059 QQRVKELELKHE
+1059 QHRVKELELKQE
-1071 QQQKVLKVKT
+1071 QQQKVLKIKT

-1098 VVSLEQQQKIEEQKK
+1098 VISLEQQQKIEEQKK
-1113 WLDQEIEKVLQQRR
+1113 WLDLEMEKVLQQRR
-1127 ALEELEQELHKR
+1127 ALEELGEELHKR
-1139 EAILAKKEA
+1139 EAILGKKEA
-1148 LMQEKTGLE
+1148 LLQEKTGLE
-1157 SKRLQSS
+1157 SKRLRSS

-1176 RLQHLEKELS
+1176 RLEHVEKELS
-1186 EKSGQLRQGSAQNQ
+1186 EKSGQLRQGSAHSQ

-1208 TLRQEKDSLLRQRLE
+1208 NLRQEKDLLLKQRLE
-1223 IDGKLRQGSLLSP
+1223 IDSKLRQGSLLSP

-1333 LVCWLEAALEQQ
+1333 LVYWLEAALERQ
-1345 RLETDRQLT
+1345 RLEMDRQLT
-1354 LQQKGHEQDMQLLL
+1354 LQQKEHEQNVQLLL
-1368 QQSHD
+1368 QQSRD
-1373 HLGEGG
+1373 HLGEGLA
-1379 MDGRR
+1379 DSRR
-1384 QYEARIQ
+1384 QYETKIQ
-1391 ALERELGRHMWLNQ
+1391 ALEKELGRHARINQ
-1405 ELRQKLGS
+1405 ELKQKLAS
-1413 LHTAAGPS
+1413 LNAAPGQS
-1421 RGSAHLPPPGG
+1421 KGG
-1432 EKWTPCLESRRPL
+1432 ERRTLSLENRPFS
-1445 GGEGEPPRVP
+1445 GNDEEPHPAP
-1455 ELFWQPPAT
+1455 EHPWQPPLT
-1464 EGTPRAPLPMT
+1464 EGPPRTLVRAPLPAT
-1475 RKRSSLAGEEQP
+1475 WRRSSLCTDEQGC
-1487 APEEPQAGWVPPGGD
+1487 PEELRQREMTETLGGWGLPGAE
-1502 GGLSWSLG
+1502 G
-1510 PSTKPRWEVRRP
+1510 PLPKPRWELRRA

>member
-1 MKKQVWQLPSCASV
+1 
-15 TQEELDAREAPCPS
+15 
-29 AAIPS
+29 
-34 PWADSSSRGWARGA
+34 
-48 PVKRRDTR
+48 
-56 PRHLSMGLEAQKLP
+56 MGLEAQRLP
-70 GVEEAPVRVALR
+70 GAEEAPVRVALR

-97 CLKVEPGHGRVT
+97 CLRVEPGHGRVT

-115 FGFHVVLDENAG
+115 FSFHVVLDEDAG
-127 QEATYQA
+127 QEAVYQA

-144 EGFNATVFAYGQ
+144 EGFNVTVFAYGQ

-163 TMGEASIASL
+163 TMGEASVASL
-173 HEDEQGVIPRAM
+173 HEDEQGIIPRAM

-275 SRSHTVFTVTLE
+275 SRSHTIFTVTLE
-287 QRGRAPSRPPRP
+287 QRGRAPSRLPRP
-299 AAGQLLASKFHF
+299 AAGQLLVSKFHF

-325 TGERLRESIQINS
+325 TGERLKESIQINS
-338 GLLVLG
+338 SLLALG
-344 NVIGALGDPQRRGG
+344 NVISALGDPQRRGS

-378 AKTVMIACVSPSASD
+378 AKTMMIACVSPSSSD

-423 RAPEEAALG
+423 RGPEEAVAS

-450 RAPGPAGAAT
+450 RAPGPAAA
-460 SAAARLGAE
+460 SAAAAARLGAE

-493 PGAVARKVR
+493 PGAAARKVR

-524 IESASAEEQAPRG
+524 IESASAEEQATQG
-537 PGPRQEDEGALQLLA
+537 PGGRKEDEGPLQLLA
-552 LQSQVARLEEENRD
+552 LQGHVARLEEENRD

-580 QVGLPFPSVASARS
+580 Q
-594 RVFQSDRL
+594 SDRL
-602 REQQEEMAELRLQ
+602 REQQEEMAELRLR
-615 LELARPGWGA
+615 LELVRPGWGA
-625 PGLPQGLP
+625 PGILQGLP
-633 PGLVP
+633 PGSFVP
-638 RPHTAPPGSAQAH
+638 RPHTAPLGGAHTH
-651 VLVPPARLPADDGG
+651 VLGMMPPTCIPGDEVGLENR
-665 SAHWGEAT
+665 GEQMK
-673 NGGEAGGALPAAEG
+673 NGREAGAEFLTEG
-687 DGLES
+687 DRLGS
-692 GSSAEE
+692 GSSDASEE
-698 AEAADQERERPPR
+698 EEEEGEKEGPPR
-711 ALHLR
+711 QSLR
-716 RNGIS
+716 PRRVQTLLLPSRNGIS
-721 RCDQRAGA
+721 KWNQRMGA
-729 HLRSPPARKGPGLC
+729 CPGSPLNRKGPELRL
-743 PEELGAAEPGPR
+743 EELGTAIPGPR
-755 AFRRGQATAAP
+755 VVGGSKALAQPRQAPAAMA
-766 VSEWRLAQA
+766 SEWRLAQA

-799 GERGVGAPRAWPPCG
+799 G
-814 CELRGLHFLLPG
+814 
-826 ADLLRGL
+826 
-833 QEQSPPPPPVVP
+833 
-845 LEKAH
+845 
-850 AENVPVDRPGGYG
+850 
-863 PSSPAVAAEVF
+863 
-874 PALVASLAAGTFRG
+874 
-888 SSQTSCPPHLA
+888 
-899 RGRWELSVLGPSP
+899 
-912 VLGVLWGGAAR
+912 
-923 ADAPSPPGKAAQA
+923 KAAQA

-941 SQRIREL
+941 SQRIQEL
-948 EQEAERV
+948 EREAERV

-964 QLRELEGREPRD
+964 QLRELEGREPQD

-992 AQSQVQVLR
+992 AQNQVQVLK

-1018 KRLQELERNVR
+1018 KRLQELERNVQL
-1029 FMRQQQGQ
+1029 MRQQQGQ

-1046 EQKRRLEAEMSRR
+1046 EQKRRLETEMNKR
-1059 QQRVKELELKHE
+1059 QHRVKELELKHE
-1071 QQQKVLKVKT
+1071 QQQKILKIKT

-1113 WLDQEIEKVLQQRR
+1113 WLDQEMEKVLQQRR
-1127 ALEELEQELHKR
+1127 ALEELGEELHKR

-1157 SKRLQSS
+1157 SKRLRSS
-1164 QALSEDI
+1164 QALNEDI

-1176 RLQHLEKELS
+1176 RLEHLEKELS
-1186 EKSGQLRQGSAQNQ
+1186 EKSGQLRQGSAQSQ

-1208 TLRQEKDSLLRQRLE
+1208 ALRQEKDLLLKQRLE

-1318 VAFSELEMQLEEQQR
+1318 VAFSELELQLEEQQR
-1333 LVCWLEAALEQQ
+1333 LVYWLEAALERQ
-1345 RLETDRQLT
+1345 RLEMDRQLT
-1354 LQQKGHEQDMQLLL
+1354 LQQRGHEQHVQLLL
-1368 QQSHD
+1368 QQSRGGARARRGGRRPPHSASPPPPAFFPPD
-1373 HLGEGG
+1373 HLGEGLA
-1379 MDGRR
+1379 DSRR
-1384 QYEARIQ
+1384 QYETRIQ
-1391 ALERELGRHMWLNQ
+1391 ALEKELGRHVRLNQ
-1405 ELRQKLGS
+1405 ELKQKLGS
-1413 LHTAAGPS
+1413 LSAASQS
-1421 RGSAHLPPPGG
+1421 RVMGG
-1432 EKWTPCLESRRPL
+1432 EKRTPCLENRQAPGSEDELYPAPEPL
-1445 GGEGEPPRVP
+1445 
-1455 ELFWQPPAT
+1455 WQPTGT
-1464 EGTPRAPLPMT
+1464 EGAPRPREEMRDLVHAPLPLT
-1475 RKRSSLAGEEQP
+1475 WKRSSLCSEEQGS
-1487 APEEPQAGWVPPGGD
+1487 PEELRQREAAEPPVGRVLSVGEAGLPWN
-1502 GGLSWSLG
+1502 LG
-1510 PSTKPRWEVRRP
+1510 PLAKPRRELRRV

>member
-1 MKKQVWQLPSCASV
+1 
-15 TQEELDAREAPCPS
+15 
-29 AAIPS
+29 
-34 PWADSSSRGWARGA
+34 
-48 PVKRRDTR
+48 
-56 PRHLSMGLEAQKLP
+56 MGLEAQRLP
-70 GVEEAPVRVALR
+70 GPEEAPVRVALR

-97 CLKVEPGHGRVT
+97 CLQVEPGLGRIT

-115 FGFHVVLDENAG
+115 FGFHVVLAEDAG
-127 QEATYQA
+127 QEAVYQA

-163 TMGEASIASL
+163 TMGEASVASL
-173 HEDEQGVIPRAM
+173 LEDEQGIVPRAM

-222 ASRDIQLREDDRGN
+222 ASRDIQLREDEHGN

-287 QRGRAPSRPPRP
+287 QRGRAPSRLPRP
-299 AAGQLLASKFHF
+299 AHGQLLVSKFHF

-325 TGERLRESIQINS
+325 TGERLKESIQINS
-338 GLLVLG
+338 SLLALG
-344 NVIGALGDPQRRGG
+344 NVISALGDPQRRGS

-378 AKTVMIACVSPSASD
+378 AKTVMIACVSPSSSD

-423 RAPEEAALG
+423 RPPEEVASG
-432 ARGPPRHRS
+432 VRGPPRHRS

-450 RAPGPAGAAT
+450 RAPGPATASAGAAM
-460 SAAARLGAE
+460 RLDAE
-469 CARYRARTDAAYSLL
+469 CARYRACTDAAYSLL

-493 PGAVARKVR
+493 PGATARK
-502 DWLCAVEGERS
+502 
-513 ALSSASGPDSG
+513 
-524 IESASAEEQAPRG
+524 
-537 PGPRQEDEGALQLLA
+537 EDEGAQQLRTLQN
-552 LQSQVARLEEENRD
+552 QVARLEEENRD

-580 QVGLPFPSVASARS
+580 Q
-594 RVFQSDRL
+594 SDRL
-602 REQQEEMAELRLQ
+602 REQQEEMVELRLR
-615 LELARPGWGA
+615 LELVRPGWGC
-625 PGLPQGLP
+625 PGLLNGLP
-633 PGLVP
+633 PRSFVR
-638 RPHTAPPGSAQAH
+638 RPHTAPLGGAHDH
-651 VLVPPARLPADDGG
+651 VLGMVPPACFPGDEVG
-665 SAHWGEAT
+665 SEQRGEVT
-673 NGGEAGGALPAAEG
+673 NGREAGVELLTEVNRLG
-687 DGLES
+687 S
-692 GSSAEE
+692 GSSAASEE
-698 AEAADQERERPPR
+698 EEEEEEELPR
-711 ALHLR
+711 RTLHLR

-721 RCDQRAGA
+721 NCSQRAGA
-729 HLRSPPARKGPGLC
+729 LPGSLPERKGPELC
-743 PEELGAAEPGPR
+743 LEELDAAIPGSRVGGSKARVQACQVPS
-755 AFRRGQATAAP
+755 ATA
-766 VSEWRLAQA
+766 SEWRLAQA

-799 GERGVGAPRAWPPCG
+799 
-814 CELRGLHFLLPG
+814 
-826 ADLLRGL
+826 
-833 QEQSPPPPPVVP
+833 
-845 LEKAH
+845 
-850 AENVPVDRPGGYG
+850 
-863 PSSPAVAAEVF
+863 
-874 PALVASLAAGTFRG
+874 
-888 SSQTSCPPHLA
+888 
-899 RGRWELSVLGPSP
+899 
-912 VLGVLWGGAAR
+912 
-923 ADAPSPPGKAAQA
+923 GKAAQA

-964 QLRELEGREPRD
+964 QLRELEGKEPQD

-981 QLQEFRKRVAA
+981 RLQEFRRRVAA
-992 AQSQVQVLR
+992 AQSQVQVLK

-1006 TERLA
+1006 TERLV

-1018 KRLQELERNVR
+1018 KRLQELERNVQL
-1029 FMRQQQGQ
+1029 MRQQQGQ

-1046 EQKRRLEAEMSRR
+1046 EQKRRLEAEMSKR
-1059 QQRVKELELKHE
+1059 QHRVKELELKHE
-1071 QQQKVLKVKT
+1071 QQQKILKIKT

-1113 WLDQEIEKVLQQRR
+1113 WLDQEMEKVLQQRR
-1127 ALEELEQELHKR
+1127 ALEELGEELHKR

-1157 SKRLQSS
+1157 SKRLRSS
-1164 QALSEDI
+1164 QALNEDI

-1176 RLQHLEKELS
+1176 RLEHLEKELS
-1186 EKSGQLRQGSAQNQ
+1186 EKNGQLRQGSAQSQ
-1200 QQIRGEID
+1200 QQIRREID
-1208 TLRQEKDSLLRQRLE
+1208 SLRQEKDSLLKQRLE
-1223 IDGKLRQGSLLSP
+1223 IDSKLRQGSLLSP

-1318 VAFSELEMQLEEQQR
+1318 IAFSELEMQLEEQQR
-1333 LVCWLEAALEQQ
+1333 LVYWLEVALERQ
-1345 RLETDRQLT
+1345 RLEMDRQLT
-1354 LQQKGHEQDMQLLL
+1354 LQQKEHEQNMQLLL
-1368 QQSHD
+1368 QQSRD
-1373 HLGEGG
+1373 HLSEGLA
-1379 MDGRR
+1379 DSRR

-1391 ALERELGRHMWLNQ
+1391 ALEKDLGRYMWINQ
-1405 ELRQKLGS
+1405 ELKQKLGGVNTVG
-1413 LHTAAGPS
+1413 HS
-1421 RGSAHLPPPGG
+1421 RGG
-1432 EKWTPCLESRRPL
+1432 EKRSLCS
-1445 GGEGEPPRVP
+1445 EGRQAPGNEDELHPAP
-1455 ELFWQPPAT
+1455 ELLWLYPLT
-1464 EGTPRAPLPMT
+1464 EGAPRTREETRDLVHAPLPLT
-1475 RKRSSLAGEEQP
+1475 WKRSSLCGEEQGS
-1487 APEEPQAGWVPPGGD
+1487 PEELRQREAAEPLVGRVLPVGEAGLPWNFGP
-1502 GGLSWSLG
+1502 LS
-1510 PSTKPRWEVRRP
+1510 KPRRELRRA

>member
-1 MKKQVWQLPSCASV
+1 MSSC
-15 TQEELDAREAPCPS
+15 RPGGRRPCNV
-29 AAIPS
+29 S
-34 PWADSSSRGWARGA
+34 P
-48 PVKRRDTR
+48 
-56 PRHLSMGLEAQKLP
+56 
-70 GVEEAPVRVALR
+70 
-82 VRPLLPKELLHGHQS
+82 
-97 CLKVEPGHGRVT
+97 
-109 LGRDRH
+109 
-115 FGFHVVLDENAG
+115 
-127 QEATYQA
+127 
-134 CVQPLLEAFF
+134 
-144 EGFNATVFAYGQ
+144 
-156 TGSGKTY
+156 
-163 TMGEASIASL
+163 ASL
-173 HEDEQGVIPRAM
+173 HEDEQGIIPRAM

-265 TGATH
+265 TGSTH

-287 QRGRAPSRPPRP
+287 QRGRAPSRLPRP
-299 AAGQLLASKFHF
+299 AAGQLLISKFHF

-325 TGERLRESIQINS
+325 TGERLKESIQINS
-338 GLLVLG
+338 SLLALG
-344 NVIGALGDPQRRGG
+344 NVISALGDPQRRGS

-378 AKTVMIACVSPSASD
+378 AKTVMVACVSPSSSD

-423 RAPEEAALG
+423 RAPEEAVAG

-450 RAPGPAGAAT
+450 RATGPAAAEAE
-460 SAAARLGAE
+460 AAARLGAE

-484 RELQAEPGL
+484 LELQAESGL
-493 PGAVARKVR
+493 PGAAARKVR

-524 IESASAEEQAPRG
+524 IESASAEEQATQG
-537 PGPRQEDEGALQLLA
+537 PSGRKVAKGQEDEGALQLLA

-580 QVGLPFPSVASARS
+580 Q
-594 RVFQSDRL
+594 SDRL
-602 REQQEEMAELRLQ
+602 REQQEEMAELRLR
-615 LELARPGWGA
+615 LELVRPGLGA
-625 PGLPQGLP
+625 PGVLQGLP
-633 PGLVP
+633 PGSYVP
-638 RPHTAPPGSAQAH
+638 RPHTAPLGGTHNH
-651 VLVPPARLPADDGG
+651 VLGMVPPACLSGDEVGSENWREVANGREAGAKLPAEVDRLG
-665 SAHWGEAT
+665 
-673 NGGEAGGALPAAEG
+673 
-687 DGLES
+687 S
-692 GSSAEE
+692 GSSVASEE
-698 AEAADQERERPPR
+698 EQEEEEEGEEEPPR
-711 ALHLR
+711 RTLHLR

-721 RCDQRAGA
+721 KWSQRMGA
-729 HLRSPPARKGPGLC
+729 HPGSLLNRKGPELC
-743 PEELGAAEPGPR
+743 LEELGAAILGPR
-755 AFRRGQATAAP
+755 VVGESKAPARPRQAPAA
-766 VSEWRLAQA
+766 SEWRLAQA

-799 GERGVGAPRAWPPCG
+799 G
-814 CELRGLHFLLPG
+814 
-826 ADLLRGL
+826 
-833 QEQSPPPPPVVP
+833 
-845 LEKAH
+845 
-850 AENVPVDRPGGYG
+850 
-863 PSSPAVAAEVF
+863 
-874 PALVASLAAGTFRG
+874 
-888 SSQTSCPPHLA
+888 
-899 RGRWELSVLGPSP
+899 
-912 VLGVLWGGAAR
+912 
-923 ADAPSPPGKAAQA
+923 KAAQA

-941 SQRIREL
+941 SQRIQEL

-955 RAELSEGQR
+955 RAELSDGQR
-964 QLRELEGREPRD
+964 QLRELEGKEPQD
-976 AGERS
+976 ACDRS

-992 AQSQVQVLR
+992 AQSQVQVLK

-1006 TERLA
+1006 TERLV

-1018 KRLQELERNVR
+1018 KRLQELERNVQL
-1029 FMRQQQGQ
+1029 MRQQQGQ

-1046 EQKRRLEAEMSRR
+1046 EQKRRLEMEMNKR
-1059 QQRVKELELKHE
+1059 QHRVKELELKHE
-1071 QQQKVLKVKT
+1071 QQQKILKIKT

-1113 WLDQEIEKVLQQRR
+1113 WLDQEMEKVLQQRR
-1127 ALEELEQELHKR
+1127 ALEELGEELHKR

-1157 SKRLQSS
+1157 SKRLRSS

-1176 RLQHLEKELS
+1176 RLEHLEKELS
-1186 EKSGQLRQGSAQNQ
+1186 EKSGQLRQGSAQSQ

-1208 TLRQEKDSLLRQRLE
+1208 ALRQEKDSLLKQRLE

-1318 VAFSELEMQLEEQQR
+1318 IAFSELEMQLEEQQR
-1333 LVCWLEAALEQQ
+1333 LVYWLEVALERQ
-1345 RLETDRQLT
+1345 RLEMDRQLT
-1354 LQQKGHEQDMQLLL
+1354 LQQKEHEQNIQLLL
-1368 QQSHD
+1368 QQSRD
-1373 HLGEGG
+1373 HLGEGLA
-1379 MDGRR
+1379 DSKR

-1391 ALERELGRHMWLNQ
+1391 VLEKELGRHMWINQ
-1405 ELRQKLGS
+1405 ELKQKLSGMN
-1413 LHTAAGPS
+1413 AAGQS
-1421 RGSAHLPPPGG
+1421 RVTGG
-1432 EKWTPCLESRRPL
+1432 EKRTLCLENRPAPVSEDEPHPAPEPL
-1445 GGEGEPPRVP
+1445 WHPPFMEGAPRTREETRDLVH
-1455 ELFWQPPAT
+1455 
-1464 EGTPRAPLPMT
+1464 APLPLT
-1475 RKRSSLAGEEQP
+1475 WKRSSLCSEEQGS
-1487 APEEPQAGWVPPGGD
+1487 AEELRQREATEPLVGRVLPVGEV
-1502 GGLSWSLG
+1502 GLPWNLGSL
-1510 PSTKPRWEVRRP
+1510 PKPRRDLRRT